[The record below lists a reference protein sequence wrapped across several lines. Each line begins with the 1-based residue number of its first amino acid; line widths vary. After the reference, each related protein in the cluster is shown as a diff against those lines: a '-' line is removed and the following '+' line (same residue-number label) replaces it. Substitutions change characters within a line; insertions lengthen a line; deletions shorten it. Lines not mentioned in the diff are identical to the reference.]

1 MSSVIDPAASTA
13 SEVRRITRECLDE
26 AIAIL
31 DDLDDADIER
41 AVHAVISRCDE
52 VRAVSRLVRPALGRE
67 FLTFDKRV
75 RKAAD
80 VLVPMREEH
89 AMLATFDDLRA
100 RHHRDALLED
110 ARAGLA
116 AVAAE
121 ATNGLHHRDPRI
133 SRARGLLMASRRSV
147 KQWELPDG
155 FEAIGPGL
163 VDTYR
168 RGRRSLD
175 EGAGRAD
182 GRSPAR
188 LAPVRRASAVPDAVD
203 RTCRAKCSRA
213 FRIEPRRPGR
223 GARRRS

>member
-26 AIAIL
+26 AIVVL
-31 DDLDDADIER
+31 DDLDDDADIER
-41 AVHAVISRCDE
+41 AVHTVISRCDE
-52 VRAVSRLVRPALGRE
+52 VRAVSRLVRPALGRG

-75 RKAAD
+75 KDAAN
-80 VLVPMREEH
+80 LLGSMREEH

-100 RHHRDALLED
+100 RHHRDARLDE

-147 KQWELPDG
+147 KQWDLPDG
-155 FEAIGPGL
+155 FKAIGPGL

-168 RGRRSLD
+168 RGRRSIAKAQAEPTDDRL
-175 EGAGRAD
+175 
-182 GRSPAR
+182 PR
-188 LAPVRRASAVPDAVD
+188 LAPVGRASAVPDAD
-203 RTCRAKCSRA
+203 
-213 FRIEPRRPGR
+213 
-223 GARRRS
+223 